1 MTIMRRRTVA
11 LLMVVL
17 LSCLPGAFA
26 QAPPVSG
33 IAHIALRVGD
43 LQRERAF
50 FHALGFDEAFVLTK
64 GDRAA
69 EVFVKVND
77 HQFIELYPRTG
88 GQEALGWMHVCYES
102 GSLQQLYAL
111 YSARGLRLSPVVKA
125 GAGNLI
131 SSFHDQDGR
140 VVEFTQYL
148 PGSRH
153 FEDRGKHLG
162 ALRASDEL
170 LAIRVPV
177 HDLSAAR
184 QFYEAKLGFEELKD
198 RTEVRMRISGDGDQW
213 IGLFEA
219 SAGAQPQF
227 LFRVSN
233 AAQTAKQLRSRGLR
247 ITQQKKHVYVEDPEG
262 NVFVFVEDPFNNSTK
277 TRNN

>member
-1 MTIMRRRTVA
+1 MRRRTAA

-17 LSCLPGAFA
+17 LSCLPGAIA
-26 QAPPVSG
+26 QAPQVTG
-33 IAHIALRVGD
+33 IAHIALRVSD
-43 LQRERAF
+43 LDRERTF
-50 FHALGFDEAFVLTK
+50 FHALGFDEAFALNNGARTT
-64 GDRAA
+64 

-77 HQFIELYPRTG
+77 RQFIEIYPRVR
-88 GQEALGWMHVCYES
+88 EKDVLGWMHVCYES
-102 GSLQQLYAL
+102 DSLQQLYAL
-111 YSARGLRLSPVVKA
+111 YAARGLRMSPVVKA

-162 ALRASDEL
+162 ALRVSDEL
-170 LAIRVPV
+170 QAIRMPV
-177 HDLSAAR
+177 HDLAAAR
-184 QFYEAKLGFEELKD
+184 QFYTATLGFEELNGD
-198 RTEVRMRISGDGDQW
+198 AGGRMRISGDANEW

-219 SAGAQPQF
+219 SANTQPQF
-227 LFRVSN
+227 LFRVAN
-233 AAQTAKQLRSRGLR
+233 TKRAANQLRSRGLK
-247 ITQQKKHVYVEDPEG
+247 ITQQKKHVSVEDPEG
-262 NVFVFVEDPFNNSTK
+262 NVFVFVKDSLSLSTK